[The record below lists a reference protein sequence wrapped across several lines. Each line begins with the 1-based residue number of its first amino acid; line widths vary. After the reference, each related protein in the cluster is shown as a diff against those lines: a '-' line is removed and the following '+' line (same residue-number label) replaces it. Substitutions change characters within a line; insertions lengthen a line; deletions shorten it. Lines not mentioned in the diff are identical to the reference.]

1 VAVRVSR
8 VERLAEQILSEAGCF
23 RPPVSPDHLVDKY
36 GATVVLDSFG
46 GDTDVSGV
54 LVREDDRV
62 IIGVNRQHP
71 VVRQRFTIAHELGHL
86 LMHPGRPLIVEKQVR
101 VNFRDSVSSMATDQ
115 QEIEANQFAAAL
127 LMPREWVEREGGE
140 LLQQNAAVREAAFTA
155 SLATTFQVSAQ
166 AMRIR
171 LVNLGILGSWL

>member
-1 VAVRVSR
+1 
-8 VERLAEQILSEAGCF
+8 
-23 RPPVSPDHLVDKY
+23 
-36 GATVVLDSFG
+36 
-46 GDTDVSGV
+46 
-54 LVREDDRV
+54 
-62 IIGVNRQHP
+62 
-71 VVRQRFTIAHELGHL
+71 
-86 LMHPGRPLIVEKQVR
+86 
-101 VNFRDSVSSMATDQ
+101 MATDQ